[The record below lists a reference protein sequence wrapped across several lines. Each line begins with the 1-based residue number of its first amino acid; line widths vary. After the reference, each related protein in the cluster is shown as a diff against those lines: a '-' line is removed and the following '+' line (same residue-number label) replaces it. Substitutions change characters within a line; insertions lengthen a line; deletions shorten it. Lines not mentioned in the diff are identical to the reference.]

1 MHKYHIAQ
9 TVTFSA
15 EAGSLAAAGAYEIIQ
30 LLPPDTAGIPQYRIK
45 TSGENYERVV
55 RESQLSEAR

>member
-15 EAGSLAAAGAYEIIQ
+15 EAGSLAAKGSYEIIR
-30 LLPPDTAGIPQYRIK
+30 LLPPDAAGTPQYRIK
-45 TSGENYERVV
+45 TIGENHERVV
-55 RESQLSEAR
+55 RESQLTEA